1 MKSIVIY
8 FSRAGSNWV
17 NDKVANLETG
27 NGEFLAKYVQKITKS
42 DIFQIKT
49 KRKYTNNYHTATK
62 EAKVELEEN
71 ARPELI
77 EYPENLSDYEKI
89 YLIYPIWWDTCP
101 MAIVTFLENYD
112 LTNKTIIPLCSHEGS
127 GVANSVKDIRKH
139 TNASVREAY
148 ETRGYKCQNLNQD
161 TKMQT
166 EINNFLA
173 VNR

>member
-1 MKSIVIY
+1 MNSIVVY

-17 NDKVANLETG
+17 NDKVANLDIG
-27 NGEFLAKYVQKITKS
+27 NGEFIAKYVQKITKS
-42 DIFQIKT
+42 DIFRIKT
-49 KRKYTNNYHTATK
+49 KHEYTNDYNTATR
-62 EAKVELEEN
+62 EAKAELEEN

-77 EYPENLSDYEKI
+77 EYPENLSKYDTI

-101 MAIVTFLENYD
+101 MAVMTFLEHYD

-127 GVANSVKDIRKH
+127 GIANSVKDIKKH
-139 TNASVREAY
+139 TKAFVKEAY
-148 ETRGYKCQNLNQD
+148 DTRGYKCQNLDKD

-173 VNR
+173 VN